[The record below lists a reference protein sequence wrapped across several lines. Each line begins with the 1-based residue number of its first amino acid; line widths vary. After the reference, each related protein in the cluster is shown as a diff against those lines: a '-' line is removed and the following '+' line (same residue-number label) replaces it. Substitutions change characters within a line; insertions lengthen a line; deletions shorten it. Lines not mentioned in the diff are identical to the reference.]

1 MMTLLLLA
9 LLISPVEPGTLDE
22 MLSQNEPP
30 AARQGI
36 EPGTRVTVTNRN
48 GSVTITGVDAAEVTA
63 TARNERS
70 AQVVGV
76 EVVRNGAG
84 GIQISPAASGRG
96 PVTLDVRLP
105 RTALLGVVEVP
116 KGDVRITGVD
126 GDTRVVSGSGDV
138 QVGLAGRVTINA
150 GSGSVVVDGTSGAVY
165 VESGSG
171 DLAIRNVAGEV
182 VFRSGSGD
190 VNVQHVTGAV
200 EGTAASGTVGVHDIG
215 SSVHVTSI
223 SGDVLVESAKGHIQA
238 ETASGDVRVMNP
250 GGDVEA
256 RTASGDAWMTGTIQ
270 PGGRY
275 RLKSMSGNAT
285 AELCG
290 RVTGFNATLSSY
302 SGDIQTDFE
311 LSVDRPNLVT
321 RRLVGRY
328 GDGGA
333 QIELEAF
340 SGSAQLLACPATG
353 Q

>member
-9 LLISPVEPGTLDE
+9 LFFSPVEPGTLDE
-22 MLSQNEPP
+22 MLSQDAPS

-36 EPGTRVTVTNRN
+36 EPGTRVMITNRN
-48 GSVTITGVDAAEVTA
+48 GSVTITGIDTAEVTA
-63 TARNERS
+63 TARTERDS
-70 AQVVGV
+70 QVVAV
-76 EVVRNGAG
+76 EIIRNDSG
-84 GIQISPAASGRG
+84 GIQISPAPTARGR
-96 PVTLDVRLP
+96 VLLDVRLP
-105 RTALLGVVEVP
+105 KTALLGTVEAP

-126 GDTRVVSGSGDV
+126 GDTRILSGSGDV

-150 GSGSVVVDGTSGAVY
+150 GSGSVVVDGASGAVY
-165 VESGSG
+165 IESGSG
-171 DLAIRNVAGEV
+171 NLAISNVAGEV
-182 VFRSGSGD
+182 VFRAGSGD
-190 VNVQHVTGAV
+190 VNIHHVSGAV
-200 EGTAASGTVGVHDIG
+200 EGTAASGTVGVRDAG
-215 SSVHVTSI
+215 SSVHVASI
-223 SGDVLVESAKGHIQA
+223 SGDVAVERAKGHVQA
-238 ETASGDVRVMNP
+238 ETASGDVRVTDP

-256 RTASGDAWMTGTIQ
+256 RTASGDAWMTGTIRQ
-270 PGGRY
+270 GGRY

-290 RVTGFNATLSSY
+290 KVTGFNATLSSY